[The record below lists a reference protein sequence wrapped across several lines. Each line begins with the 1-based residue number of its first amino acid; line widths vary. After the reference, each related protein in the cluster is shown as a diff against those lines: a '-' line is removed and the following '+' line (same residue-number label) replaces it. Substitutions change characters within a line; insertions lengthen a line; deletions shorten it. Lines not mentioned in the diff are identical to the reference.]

1 MASRG
6 INKVLLIGHVGRDPE
21 VKYTPGGMAIANF
34 SVATT
39 EAYKDKSGNPQERT
53 EWHRIVT
60 FGRTAEVM
68 GEYLKKGQQVF
79 VEGRLQ
85 TRSWDDDKGQ
95 KRYIT
100 EIVALSVQFLGKK
113 SDSAGASGAT
123 SVDIPPPS
131 DDYAAPAG
139 APSEEDLPF

>member
-6 INKVLLIGHVGRDPE
+6 LNRVMLIGHVGKDPE
-21 VKYTPGGMAIANF
+21 MKYTPGNVAIANF
-34 SVATT
+34 SVATA
-39 EAYKDKSGNPQERT
+39 ESYKDKTGALQERT

-68 GEYLKKGQQVF
+68 GEYLKKGQQVY
-79 VEGRLQ
+79 VEGRIQ

-100 EIVALSVQFLGKK
+100 EVVALSVMFLGKK
-113 SDSAGASGAT
+113 QEGGGGGSA
-123 SVDIPPPS
+123 DIPPPG
-131 DDYAAPAG
+131 DDFIPPTTG
-139 APSEEDLPF
+139 GGHGEEDLPF

>member
-21 VKYTPGGMAIANF
+21 VKYTPGGVAIANF

-39 EAYKDKSGNPQERT
+39 DAYKDKTGNLQERT

-113 SDSAGASGAT
+113 SEGAGGSSASSA
-123 SVDIPPPS
+123 DIPPPS
-131 DDYAAPAG
+131 EDYAAPAG

>member
-6 INKVLLIGHVGRDPE
+6 LNKVMLIGHVGKDPE
-21 VKYTPGGMAIANF
+21 LKYTPGNVAIANF

-39 EAYKDKSGNPQERT
+39 ESYKDKSGNLQERT

-68 GEYLKKGQQVF
+68 GEYLKKGQQVY

-100 EIVALSVQFLGKK
+100 EIVALTVQFLGKK
-113 SDSAGASGAT
+113 QDGGGGGGA
-123 SVDIPPPS
+123 DIPPPG
-131 DDYAAPAG
+131 DDFVPPATGG